1 MAEAEI
7 QRDFVSIT
15 LSDGYLSIENK
26 YNFFSLKE
34 SHLPYNSR
42 VIRFKML
49 TITVKHTSQL
59 CEGTLKH
66 IKLVEQL
73 LNDGVQ
79 LSLVLTGRSIDN

>member
-1 MAEAEI
+1 MDI
-7 QRDFVSIT
+7 SPLKTNIT
-15 LSDGYLSIENK
+15 
-26 YNFFSLKE
+26 FFSLKE

-49 TITVKHTSQL
+49 NITVKHTSQL
-59 CEGTLKH
+59 CEWTLKH